1 MSKIGIMTFHTALNY
16 GAVFQTYALEK
27 FLMNMGHDVKVIDYR
42 CPYTDK
48 IYKPFYVSDGKYL
61 NALVRGILF
70 GRIIKKK
77 RIRFN
82 KFLEN
87 RIRLSQPIEN
97 MNLLNGITEEYD
109 YFISGSDQ
117 VWSPISAGFDKAYF
131 LPFATD
137 EKKLSYA
144 ASIGATNISGEIIS
158 ELKKRLSGF
167 SCLSVREQS
176 AKNMLE
182 ANGIHKP
189 IYVHVDPTL
198 LLQESDWKELCDER
212 VIKEEYILIFNVE
225 KPIKDIEFA
234 KKYAGKNNLKIVYI
248 NDRTVKKDAS
258 ITYIEAP
265 TPEQFLSLFK
275 NASLIVTNS
284 FHGTVFSIIFK
295 KNFYVEL
302 DNQKQYNVRVKGLLE
317 ELEIYNRTIDDCS
330 ENNDIDWATVDE
342 NINMKREDTLRYFN
356 EVLEL

>member
-27 FLMNMGHDVKVIDYR
+27 ILMDMGHDVKVIDYR

-97 MNLLNGITEEYD
+97 INLLNEITDEYD

-144 ASIGATNISGEIIS
+144 ASIGATNVSDKIIS
-158 ELKKRLSGF
+158 ELKNRLSGF

-182 ANGIHKP
+182 ANGVDRP
-189 IYVHVDPTL
+189 IYVHSDPTL
-198 LLQESDWKELCDER
+198 LLQESDWQELCDER
-212 VIKEEYILIFNVE
+212 AIKEDYILIFNVE
-225 KPIKDIEFA
+225 KPIKDIGFA
-234 KKYAGKNNLKIVYI
+234 KKYANKYNLKIVYI

-317 ELEIYNRTIDDCS
+317 ELKIYNRTIDDCS
-330 ENNDIDWATVDE
+330 KNNNIDWDSVDE
-342 NINMKREDTLRYFN
+342 IINMKREDTRHYFN
-356 EVLEL
+356 EVL

>member
-27 FLMNMGHDVKVIDYR
+27 ILMDMGHDVKVIDYR

-97 MNLLNGITEEYD
+97 INLLNEITDEYD

-144 ASIGATNISGEIIS
+144 ASIGATNVSDKIIS
-158 ELKKRLSGF
+158 ELKNRLSGF

-182 ANGIHKP
+182 ANGVDRP
-189 IYVHVDPTL
+189 IYVHPDPTL
-198 LLQESDWKELCDER
+198 LLQESDWQELCDER
-212 VIKEEYILIFNVE
+212 AIKEDYILIFNVE

-234 KKYAGKNNLKIVYI
+234 KKYANKYK
-248 NDRTVKKDAS
+248 
-258 ITYIEAP
+258 
-265 TPEQFLSLFK
+265 
-275 NASLIVTNS
+275 
-284 FHGTVFSIIFK
+284 
-295 KNFYVEL
+295 
-302 DNQKQYNVRVKGLLE
+302 
-317 ELEIYNRTIDDCS
+317 
-330 ENNDIDWATVDE
+330 
-342 NINMKREDTLRYFN
+342 
-356 EVLEL
+356 

>member
-27 FLMNMGHDVKVIDYR
+27 ILMDMGHDVKVIDYR

-97 MNLLNGITEEYD
+97 INLLNEITDEYD
-109 YFISGSDQ
+109 CFISGIDQ

-144 ASIGATNISGEIIS
+144 ASIGATNVSDKIIS
-158 ELKKRLSGF
+158 ELKNRLSGF

-182 ANGIHKP
+182 ANGVDRP
-189 IYVHVDPTL
+189 IYVHPDPTL
-198 LLQESDWKELCDER
+198 LLQESDWQELCDER
-212 VIKEEYILIFNVE
+212 AIKEDYILIFNVE

-234 KKYAGKNNLKIVYI
+234 KKYANKYNLKIVYI

-317 ELEIYNRTIDDCS
+317 ELKIYNRTIDDCS
-330 ENNDIDWATVDE
+330 KNNNIDWDSVDE
-342 NINMKREDTLRYFN
+342 IINMKREDTRHYFN
-356 EVLEL
+356 EVL

>member
-27 FLMNMGHDVKVIDYR
+27 FLMDMGHDVKVLDYR

-61 NALVRGILF
+61 NALVRGVLF
-70 GRIIKKK
+70 GSIIKKK

-82 KFLEN
+82 KFLQN

-97 MNLLNGITEEYD
+97 MDLLNEITDEYD

-131 LPFATD
+131 LPFAQD

-144 ASIGATNISGEIIS
+144 ASIGATNISDDIIL
-158 ELKKRLSGF
+158 ELKNRLNGF

-182 ANGIHKP
+182 ANGVDKQ

-198 LLQESDWKELCDER
+198 LLQKGDWEKICAER
-212 VIKEEYILIFNVE
+212 VIKEDYILIFNVE
-225 KPIKDIEFA
+225 KPINDIEFA
-234 KKYAGKNNLKIVYI
+234 KKYANRNNLKVVYI

-258 ITYIEAP
+258 IIYIEAP
-265 TPEQFLSLFK
+265 APEQFLSLFK
-275 NASLIVTNS
+275 NASSIVTNS

-302 DNQKQYNVRVKGLLE
+302 NNQKQFNVRVQGLLE
-317 ELEIYNRTIDDCS
+317 ELKIYNRTIDDCCG
-330 ENNDIDWATVDE
+330 EKNIDWANVDE
-342 NINMKREDTLRYFN
+342 IINIKREDARRYFN
-356 EVLEL
+356 EVL

>member
-27 FLMNMGHDVKVIDYR
+27 ILMDMGHDVKVIDYR

-97 MNLLNGITEEYD
+97 INLLNEITDEYD

-144 ASIGATNISGEIIS
+144 ASIGATNVFDKIIS
-158 ELKKRLSGF
+158 ELKNRLSGF

-182 ANGIHKP
+182 ANGVDRP
-189 IYVHVDPTL
+189 IYVHPDPTL
-198 LLQESDWKELCDER
+198 LLQESDWQELCDER
-212 VIKEEYILIFNVE
+212 AIKEDYILIFNVE

-234 KKYAGKNNLKIVYI
+234 KKYANKYNLKIVYI

-317 ELEIYNRTIDDCS
+317 ELKIYNRTIDDCS
-330 ENNDIDWATVDE
+330 KNNNIDWDSVDE
-342 NINMKREDTLRYFN
+342 IINMKREDTRHYFN
-356 EVLEL
+356 EVL

>member
-27 FLMNMGHDVKVIDYR
+27 ILMDMGHDVKVIDYR

-97 MNLLNGITEEYD
+97 INLLNEITDEYD

-144 ASIGATNISGEIIS
+144 ASIGATNVSDKIIS
-158 ELKKRLSGF
+158 ELKNRLSGF

-182 ANGIHKP
+182 ANGVDRS
-189 IYVHVDPTL
+189 IYVHPDPTL
-198 LLQESDWKELCDER
+198 LLQESDWQELCDER
-212 VIKEEYILIFNVE
+212 AIKEDYILIFNVE

-234 KKYAGKNNLKIVYI
+234 KKYANKYNLKIVYI

-317 ELEIYNRTIDDCS
+317 ELKIYNRTIDDCS
-330 ENNDIDWATVDE
+330 KNNNIDWDSVDE
-342 NINMKREDTLRYFN
+342 IINMKREDTRHYFN
-356 EVLEL
+356 EVL